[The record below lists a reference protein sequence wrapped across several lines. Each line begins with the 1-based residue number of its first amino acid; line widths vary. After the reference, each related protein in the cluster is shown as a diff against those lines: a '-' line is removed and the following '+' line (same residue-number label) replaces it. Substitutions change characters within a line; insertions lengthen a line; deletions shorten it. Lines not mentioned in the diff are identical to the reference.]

1 MSICTRRNGCI
12 CQGSVVSALVVSGW
26 CYLFAVRFSSL
37 FLNKFVINVVSL
49 PRYVKEAHFY
59 LVVSVCPSEV
69 VVGCLWV
76 GVLCVWTGKPLFNIM
91 SRMVSTFP
99 LTHFCAGGMCLV
111 YCIGILWLHIC
122 VGLDSWRSTG

>member
-1 MSICTRRNGCI
+1 MWLLVLNAFMCSLNLSMKLPQFALYTSCCSPGMSICTRRNGCI

-49 PRYVKEAHFY
+49 PRYVEEAHFY

-69 VVGCLWV
+69 VVECLSV
-76 GVLCVWTGKPLFNIM
+76 GVDRETIV
-91 SRMVSTFP
+91 
-99 LTHFCAGGMCLV
+99 
-111 YCIGILWLHIC
+111 
-122 VGLDSWRSTG
+122 